1 MDCRARGES
10 RSVEEEDRGC
20 LEREGWLVTERR
32 FDEELQRRLEAIE
45 APDYEDPA
53 RRDLPAAD
61 LVVLVAL
68 VVVAVV
74 GLYWWGY

>member
-1 MDCRARGES
+1 M
-10 RSVEEEDRGC
+10 
-20 LEREGWLVTERR
+20 REGWLVTERR

-45 APDYEDPA
+45 APGYEDPA
-53 RRDLPAAD
+53 RRDLPATD
-61 LVVLVAL
+61 LVVLAVL

>member
-1 MDCRARGES
+1 M
-10 RSVEEEDRGC
+10 
-20 LEREGWLVTERR
+20 TERR

-45 APDYEDPA
+45 APGYEDPA
-53 RRDLPAAD
+53 RRDLPATD
-61 LVVLVAL
+61 LVVLAVL